1 MRCPICKKAMMLP
14 WEHIEEIHGVQD
26 LVRGTRC
33 ESCGETLVR
42 ADELR
47 RHERTIAMRLVVR
60 GVKNGEQFKFVRKAA
75 GLRAVDLAGL
85 LGVDAK
91 TISRWETGE
100 TPIPR
105 AELFVMRELIEQPV
119 VARKKL
125 EALAAS

>member
-1 MRCPICKKAMMLP
+1 M
-14 WEHIEEIHGVQD
+14 
-26 LVRGTRC
+26 
-33 ESCGETLVR
+33 VR
-42 ADELR
+42 AEELR

-60 GVKNGEQFKFVRKAA
+60 GVQNGDQFKFVRKAA
-75 GLRAVDLAGL
+75 GLRAVDLASL

-100 TPIPR
+100 TSIPR

-125 EALAAS
+125 EALAAMT